1 MDEVAESG
9 YTHGV
14 RSLRVL
20 LAVLIALGTALV
32 ALHDWLDLGGGAFAE
47 GAEGWLYDA
56 VVVAAGASCLLRSRS
71 AGRERTAWAAI
82 GASILVWAAAEI
94 YWTVAIVGD
103 PAPPYPSPADAGY
116 LAFYP
121 LAALGLVLLVRA
133 RAEEIEWRLWMDGA
147 IAALGTAA
155 LGTAFVFDF
164 VADQTSG
171 TSIQVATTLAYPLGD
186 ILLLSM
192 VVGVVALTGWR
203 PGRAWT
209 PLLVG
214 LTVMAGADVAY
225 TLQSTDLGL
234 PEGLWVEPLYLI
246 AAAFLAVAAW
256 QSRST
261 SIHSRPRSRGWRE
274 LMEPAVFAGVMIG
287 LAGMQQAGSAT
298 DLSGVLRAATMV
310 AIIVRLAIS
319 DRENKRLLEQV
330 RTDPLTGLASRGALQ
345 VDLEGVCAKAT
356 EKQPISILLFDLNGF
371 KGYNDTCGHPAGDQL
386 LAELGGRLN
395 AVVAGAG
402 TAYRIGGDEFCV
414 VLSGDGEALD
424 EFTREAA
431 IALTTRRNGVDVSA
445 AWGSVS
451 IPAEADTSHEAMQL
465 ADVRM
470 YAQKEGR
477 RAARQKEPVV
487 PQLGPQ
493 AETETETPAAE
504 QPLDSPTVDA

>member
-1 MDEVAESG
+1 M
-9 YTHGV
+9 HGV
-14 RSLRVL
+14 RTLRTL
-20 LAVLIALGTALV
+20 MAAVIALGTALV
-32 ALHDWLDLGGGAFAE
+32 AAHDWLGFGGGAFADA
-47 GAEGWLYDA
+47 AEGWLYDT

-71 AGRERTAWAAI
+71 AGRERTAWMAI

-103 PAPPYPSPADAGY
+103 PSPPYPSPADAGY

-171 TSIQVATTLAYPLGD
+171 TAIQVATTLAYPLGD

-209 PLLVG
+209 PLLIG
-214 LTVMAGADVAY
+214 LAAMAAADVAY

-256 QSRST
+256 QPPGA

-274 LMEPAVFAGVMIG
+274 LMVPVVFAGVMIG
-287 LAGMQQAGSAT
+287 LALMQHASSAT
-298 DLSGVLRAATMV
+298 GLSTVIRAAAVV

-319 DRENKRLLEQV
+319 DRENKRLLDQV

-345 VDLEGVCAKAT
+345 IDLEDICAKAT
-356 EKQPISILLFDLNGF
+356 ERQPISILLFDLNGF
-371 KGYNDTCGHPAGDQL
+371 KSYNDTCGHPAGDEL
-386 LAELGGRLN
+386 LAELGDRLN

-414 VLSGDGEALD
+414 VLSGDGETL
-424 EFTREAA
+424 ERLTREAA
-431 IALTTRRNGVDVSA
+431 IALTTRKNGVDVSA

-451 IPAEADTSHEAMQL
+451 IPAEAPTSTEAMQL

-493 AETETETPAAE
+493 AETESPAPE
-504 QPLDSPTVDA
+504 PSRDSSTVDA

>member
-1 MDEVAESG
+1 MEDVAESG
-9 YTHGV
+9 YTHRV
-14 RSLRVL
+14 RMLRIL
-20 LAVLIALGTALV
+20 MAVVIAVGTTLV
-32 ALHDWLDLGGGAFAE
+32 ALHDWLGFGGGAFADA
-47 GAEGWLYDA
+47 AEGWLYDA
-56 VVVAAGASCLLRSRS
+56 VVVAAGASCLLRSLS
-71 AGRERTAWAAI
+71 AGRERPAWLAI
-82 GASILVWAAAEI
+82 GGSILVWAAAEI

-103 PAPPYPSPADAGY
+103 PSPPYPSPADIGY

-171 TSIQVATTLAYPLGD
+171 TALQVATTLAYPLGD
-186 ILLLSM
+186 IVLLSM
-192 VVGVVALTGWR
+192 VVGVVALSGWR
-203 PGRAWT
+203 LGRAWA
-209 PLLVG
+209 PLLLG
-214 LTVMAGADVAY
+214 LTAMAVADVAY

-234 PEGLWVEPLYLI
+234 PEGLWVEPIYLI

-256 QSRST
+256 QSRSAA
-261 SIHSRPRSRGWRE
+261 IHSRPRSRGSRE
-274 LMEPAVFAGVMIG
+274 LMVPAVFAGVMIG
-287 LAGMQQAGSAT
+287 LSGMQYVTSAT
-298 DLSGVLRAATMV
+298 SLSTVLRAATMV

-345 VDLEGVCAKAT
+345 VDLEDICAKAT

-371 KGYNDTCGHPAGDQL
+371 KSYNDTCGHPAGDEL

-395 AVVAGAG
+395 AVVGESG

-414 VLSGDGEALD
+414 VLSGAGAAL
-424 EFTREAA
+424 ERFTREAA

-451 IPAEADTSHEAMQL
+451 IPAEAGTSREAMQL

-477 RAARQKEPVV
+477 RAARQEEPVV
-487 PQLGPQ
+487 PQLGAE
-493 AETETETPAAE
+493 AETQAPAVE
-504 QPLDSPTVDA
+504 QPLDSPAVDA

>member
-1 MDEVAESG
+1 MEVVAESG

-14 RSLRVL
+14 RSPRTLMATV
-20 LAVLIALGTALV
+20 IALGTALV
-32 ALHDWLDLGGGAFAE
+32 AVHDWFGFGGGAFADA
-47 GAEGWLYDA
+47 AEGWLYDA
-56 VVVAAGASCLLRSRS
+56 VVVAAGASCVLRSRS

-103 PAPPYPSPADAGY
+103 PSPPYPSAADVGY

-171 TSIQVATTLAYPLGD
+171 TAIQVATTLAYPLGD
-186 ILLLSM
+186 IALLSM

-209 PLLVG
+209 PLLLG
-214 LTVMAGADVAY
+214 LAAMAAADVAY

-256 QSRST
+256 QSRGA

-274 LMEPAVFAGVMIG
+274 LMVPAVFAGVMIG
-287 LAGMQQAGSAT
+287 LAAMQHAGSAT
-298 DLSGVLRAATMV
+298 GLSTVLRAATMV
-310 AIIVRLAIS
+310 AIIVRLGIS

-345 VDLEGVCAKAT
+345 VDLEGICAKAT
-356 EKQPISILLFDLNGF
+356 RKEPISILLFDLNGF
-371 KGYNDTCGHPAGDQL
+371 KSYNDTCGHPAGDEL

-414 VLSGDGEALD
+414 VLSGDGETL
-424 EFTREAA
+424 ERLTREAA

-451 IPAEADTSHEAMQL
+451 IPAEAGTSLEAMQL

-477 RAARQKEPVV
+477 RAARQDEPVV
-487 PQLGPQ
+487 PQLEPE
-493 AETETETPAAE
+493 AEMPAAE
-504 QPLDSPTVDA
+504 QQLDSRTVDA

>member
-1 MDEVAESG
+1 M
-9 YTHGV
+9 
-14 RSLRVL
+14 
-20 LAVLIALGTALV
+20 
-32 ALHDWLDLGGGAFAE
+32 
-47 GAEGWLYDA
+47 
-56 VVVAAGASCLLRSRS
+56 
-71 AGRERTAWAAI
+71 AI

-94 YWTVAIVGD
+94 YWTAAIVGD
-103 PAPPYPSPADAGY
+103 PSPPYPSPADAGY

-121 LAALGLVLLVRA
+121 LAALGLVILVRA

-171 TSIQVATTLAYPLGD
+171 TAIQVATTLAYPLGD

-209 PLLVG
+209 PLLLG
-214 LTVMAGADVAY
+214 LTAMAAADVAY

-256 QSRST
+256 QSRGA
-261 SIHSRPRSRGWRE
+261 SIHSRPRLRGWRE
-274 LMEPAVFAGVMIG
+274 LMVPAVFAAVMIG
-287 LAGMQQAGSAT
+287 LSGMQFVSSAT
-298 DLSGVLRAATMV
+298 GLSTVLRAATMA

-319 DRENKRLLEQV
+319 DRENRRLLDQV

-345 VDLEGVCAKAT
+345 VDLEGICAKAT
-356 EKQPISILLFDLNGF
+356 REEPISILLFDLNGF
-371 KGYNDTCGHPAGDQL
+371 KGYNDTCGHPAGDEL

-414 VLSGDGEALD
+414 VLSADGETL
-424 EFTREAA
+424 ERLTREAA
-431 IALTTRRNGVDVSA
+431 IALTTRRNGVEVSA

-477 RAARQKEPVV
+477 RAARQEEPVV
-487 PQLGPQ
+487 PQLEPRTETNPQ
-493 AETETETPAAE
+493 AEAPAAE
-504 QPLDSPTVDA
+504 TSQATRTVDA

>member
-1 MDEVAESG
+1 MTTAGEGGRTSG
-9 YTHGV
+9 V
-14 RSLRVL
+14 WALRFV
-20 LAVLIALGTALV
+20 LAVAIAAGTLV
-32 ALHDWLDLGGGAFAE
+32 VAAHDWLGFGGGAVADA
-47 GAEGWLYDA
+47 AEGWLYDA
-56 VVVAAGASCLLRSRS
+56 VVVAAGATCVLRSRS
-71 AGRERTAWAAI
+71 AGRERTAWMAI

-103 PAPPYPSPADAGY
+103 PSPPYPSPADAGY

-171 TSIQVATTLAYPLGD
+171 TAIQVATTLAYPLGD
-186 ILLLSM
+186 ILLLSI
-192 VVGVVALTGWR
+192 VVGVIALTGWR
-203 PGRAWT
+203 LDRAWA
-209 PLLVG
+209 LLLFG
-214 LTVMAGADVAY
+214 LAAMAAADVAY

-234 PEGLWVEPLYLI
+234 PEGLWVEPLYLV

-256 QSRST
+256 QSRGA

-274 LMEPAVFAGVMIG
+274 LMVPAVFAGVMIG
-287 LAGMQQAGSAT
+287 LSGMQFVSSAT
-298 DLSGVLRAATMV
+298 GLSTALRAATMV

-345 VDLEGVCAKAT
+345 VDLEGICAKAT
-356 EKQPISILLFDLNGF
+356 EEQPISILLFDLNGF
-371 KGYNDTCGHPAGDQL
+371 KSYNDTCGHPAGDEL
-386 LAELGGRLN
+386 LADLGERLN
-395 AVVAGAG
+395 AVVDGVG

-414 VLSGDGEALD
+414 VLGAEGDLAR
-424 EFTREAA
+424 FTREAA

-445 AWGSVS
+445 AWGAVSV
-451 IPAEADTSHEAMQL
+451 PAEAGDSHDAMQL

-477 RAARQKEPVV
+477 RAARQEEPVV

-493 AETETETPAAE
+493 GEAEAAAAE
-504 QPLDSPTVDA
+504 PSLDKRTVDA

>member
-1 MDEVAESG
+1 MEVVAETG

-14 RSLRVL
+14 RTLRTL
-20 LAVLIALGTALV
+20 MAAVIALGTALV
-32 ALHDWLDLGGGAFAE
+32 AAHDWFGFGGGAFGDA
-47 GAEGWLYDA
+47 AEGWLYDA
-56 VVVAAGASCLLRSRS
+56 VVVAAGATCVLRARS
-71 AGRERTAWAAI
+71 AGRDRSAWMAI

-103 PAPPYPSPADAGY
+103 PSPPYPSPADAGY

-147 IAALGTAA
+147 IAALGTAT

-171 TSIQVATTLAYPLGD
+171 TAIQVATTLAYPLGD
-186 ILLLSM
+186 IVLLSM

-214 LTVMAGADVAY
+214 LTAMAAADVAY

-246 AAAFLAVAAW
+246 AAAFLAAAAW
-256 QSRST
+256 QSRGA

-274 LMEPAVFAGVMIG
+274 LMVPAVFAGVMIG
-287 LAGMQQAGSAT
+287 LSGMQYVSSAT
-298 DLSGVLRAATMV
+298 GLSTVLRAATMV

-345 VDLEGVCAKAT
+345 VDLEGICAKAT

-371 KGYNDTCGHPAGDQL
+371 KSYNDTCGHPAGDEL

-414 VLSGDGEALD
+414 VLSGDGETLD
-424 EFTREAA
+424 RFTREAA
-431 IALTTRRNGVDVSA
+431 IALTTRKNGVDISA

-451 IPAEADTSHEAMQL
+451 IPAEAETSSDAMQL

-477 RAARQKEPVV
+477 RAARQEEPVV
-487 PQLGPQ
+487 PQLEPQ
-493 AETETETPAAE
+493 AAEEPPAAE
-504 QPLDSPTVDA
+504 QQLGSRTVDA

>member
-1 MDEVAESG
+1 MEVVAKSG
-9 YTHGV
+9 NTQAV
-14 RSLRVL
+14 RALRTL
-20 LAVLIALGTALV
+20 TAVVIALGIALV
-32 ALHDWLDLGGGAFAE
+32 ALHDWLGFGGGAFADA
-47 GAEGWLYDA
+47 AEGWLYDA
-56 VVVAAGASCLLRSRS
+56 VVVAAGVSCLLRSRS

-103 PAPPYPSPADAGY
+103 PSPPYPSPADAGY

-171 TSIQVATTLAYPLGD
+171 TTIQVATTLAYPLGD

-214 LTVMAGADVAY
+214 LTAMAAADVAY

-256 QSRST
+256 QSRGA

-274 LMEPAVFAGVMIG
+274 LMVPAVFAGVMIG
-287 LAGMQQAGSAT
+287 LAAMQHAGPAT
-298 DLSGVLRAATMV
+298 GLSTVLRAATMV

-319 DRENKRLLEQV
+319 DRENKRLLDQV

-345 VDLEGVCAKAT
+345 VDLEGICAKAT
-356 EKQPISILLFDLNGF
+356 KEDPISILLFDLNGF
-371 KGYNDTCGHPAGDQL
+371 KSYNDTCGHPAGDEL

-395 AVVAGAG
+395 AVVAGTG

-414 VLSGDGEALD
+414 ALSGDGETL
-424 EFTREAA
+424 ERFTREAA

-451 IPAEADTSHEAMQL
+451 IPAEASTSHEAMQL

-477 RAARQKEPVV
+477 RAARQDEPVV
-487 PQLGPQ
+487 PQLEPR
-493 AETETETPAAE
+493 AEAEAPAAE
-504 QPLDSPTVDA
+504 QSLDRRTVDA